1 MDLDESSLQ
10 QVVDELAIRNLLAR
24 VHNTIDAL
32 RRGDATAEDYDANWT
47 EDGIWESPTM
57 GTYHGHE
64 GHQKRRD
71 EAAALAREGGARIPD
86 GQAPGSGAYHITV
99 STEVRLLGDVAICDS
114 KFLYGTSQ
122 GTGGQIHQVGRY
134 HDEVRRTPEGWKLS
148 HRTVFP

>member
-1 MDLDESSLQ
+1 MGLDESSLQ

-24 VHNTIDAL
+24 VHNTIDAV
-32 RRGDATAEDYDANWT
+32 RRGEATAEDYDANWT

-71 EAAALAREGGARIPD
+71 EAAALAKQGGAQIPER
-86 GQAPGSGAYHITV
+86 GPGSGAYHITA
-99 STEVRLLGDVAICDS
+99 STEVRLQGDVAICDS

-122 GTGGQIHQVGRY
+122 GTAGQIHQVGRY
-134 HDEVRRTPEGWKLS
+134 RDEVRRTPDGWKLH
-148 HRTVFP
+148 HRIVFP